1 VNQKNLAVATMAI
14 IVAIVVGAIVWHVA
28 APSHRVESA
37 SQPPP
42 LGQAAVGATAPEFVL
57 PSTGGLFDMQKARKP
72 VFLEVFA
79 TWCPHCQRMTAVV
92 DRLYGAYKSRVTFIG
107 VSGSNQGMDGTT
119 ESSQADVLAW
129 MQRFKVTYPIAYDPS
144 LTVANSYLRG
154 GFPTF
159 AIVGRDGKI
168 TYLVSGELKYPDL
181 AAALDT
187 ALR

>member
-1 VNQKNLAVATMAI
+1 MNQKNLAVATMAI
-14 IVAIVVGAIVWHVA
+14 IVAIVVGAIVWHFA
-28 APSHRVESA
+28 APSRPVESA

-42 LGQAAVGATAPEFVL
+42 LGQAAVGTVAPEFVL
-57 PSTGGLFDMQKARKP
+57 PTTAGLFDMQKARKP

-79 TWCPHCQRMTAVV
+79 TWCPHCQRMTTVV
-92 DRLYGAYKSRVTFIG
+92 DQLFNTYKSRASFIG

-119 ESSQADVLAW
+119 AASQADVLAW
-129 MQRFKVTYPIAYDPS
+129 MQRFKVAYPIAYDPS
-144 LTVANSYLRG
+144 LTVANSYLQG

-168 TYLVSGELKYPDL
+168 TYLNSGELKYADL

>member
-1 VNQKNLAVATMAI
+1 VNQKKLAVATMAI
-14 IVAIVVGAIVWHVA
+14 IVAIVVGAVVWHFA
-28 APSHRVESA
+28 APSHTVELA

-42 LGQAAVGATAPEFVL
+42 LGQAAVGTVAPEFVL

-79 TWCPHCQRMTAVV
+79 TWCPHCQRMTTVI
-92 DRLYGAYKSRVTFIG
+92 DRLYSAYKSRVSFLG
-107 VSGSNQGMDGTT
+107 VSGSNQAMDGKT
-119 ESSQADVLAW
+119 ESSQTDVLAW
-129 MQRFKVTYPIAYDPS
+129 MQRFKVTYPIAYDSS

-168 TYLVSGELKYPDL
+168 TYLNSGELEYSDL